1 MYVNESTWYVVGI
14 TSFGRRVCASYPT
27 VYTRTSA
34 FRSWI
39 SCKSN
44 HLNKIFVKVCVFLR
58 VISWSQKVQCSEMWK
73 ILQLYK
79 LLQGGAFRVNIVIDT
94 CYYESASFWDFVW
107 NNELQSMQCFLWR
120 FYINFCFALQN
131 WGVLYVRHI
140 KFCIK
145 DV

>member
-1 MYVNESTWYVVGI
+1 MLVNESTWYVVGI
-14 TSFGRRVCASYPT
+14 TSFGPLVCGSYPT

-44 HLNKIFVKVCVFLR
+44 HLNKFSKLCVFLR

-79 LLQGGAFRVNIVIDT
+79 CGKGVLSESTDYR
-94 CYYESASFWDFVW
+94 SAS
-107 NNELQSMQCFLWR
+107 L
-120 FYINFCFALQN
+120 
-131 WGVLYVRHI
+131 
-140 KFCIK
+140 
-145 DV
+145 